1 MFSGVVKTGDAMTE
15 LHRIVDEVRRI
26 LEVHKGVTERRYLR
40 NRPWLEDSLHWS
52 RNGQLHGHSAPASS
66 SRISS
71 VTSDG
76 WCPGLAHEPRL
87 LDF

>member
-1 MFSGVVKTGDAMTE
+1 MKIE
-15 LHRIVDEVRRI
+15 LRRIVDEAVRMF
-26 LEVHKGVTERRYLR
+26 EVHQGVTERRYLR

-52 RNGQLHGHSAPASS
+52 RNGQLHGHVAPGSK

-76 WCPGLAHEPRL
+76 WCPGLASESRL